1 MNKNVEK
8 AMNQQIQ
15 EELFSSYIYLSM
27 AAYFESL
34 NLRGFAHWMRT
45 QAEEEKEHAMKFFD
59 HINERGGRVQ
69 LKAIDAP
76 PIEFDSPLAAFRRA
90 FEHEQ
95 KISGLIHDLYR
106 LASEEADYPAYS
118 LLQWFVDEQVEEE
131 ASTGTVVERLEMVG
145 DNKVGLLM
153 VDRELAQR

>member
-34 NLRGFAHWMRT
+34 NLRGFGHWMRS

-76 PIEFDSPLAAFRRA
+76 PVEFDSPLAAFRRA

-95 KISGLIHDLYR
+95 KITGLIHDLYR
-106 LASEEADYPAYS
+106 LATEEGDYPAYS

-131 ASTGTVVERLEMVG
+131 DSTSAVVERLEMVG